1 MKLTIEV
8 EDKEEFISA
17 LNNAIIALGN
27 IASTAMFALNLPAN
41 FEQMLIKKVGP
52 DPDDQY
58 NFLRSRIELLKD
70 VYFQLESEDKKEP
83 NK

>member
-17 LNNAIIALGN
+17 LNNAIITYN
-27 IASTAMFALNLPAN
+27 NLACTVLFGLQVPEQ
-41 FEQMLIKKVGP
+41 FEKMLMDKVGP

-58 NFLRSRIELLKD
+58 ALLKKRIDILKD
-70 VYFQLESEDKKEP
+70 VYRQIEEEKGD
-83 NK
+83 

>member
-17 LNNAIIALGN
+17 LNNAIITFNNLACTVLLGLEVPEAFN
-27 IASTAMFALNLPAN
+27 K
-41 FEQMLIKKVGP
+41 MLMDKVGP

-58 NFLRSRIELLKD
+58 AFLNKRVNILKD
-70 VYFQLESEDKKEP
+70 VYYQLEEKKGD
-83 NK
+83 